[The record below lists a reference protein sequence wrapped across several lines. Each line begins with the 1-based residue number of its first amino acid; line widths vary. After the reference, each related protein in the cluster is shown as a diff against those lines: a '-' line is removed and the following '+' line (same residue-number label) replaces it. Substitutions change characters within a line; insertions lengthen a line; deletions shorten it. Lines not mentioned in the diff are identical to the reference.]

1 LGQRSLRSCR
11 PAGDGLVPGR
21 LVGNARLYRPG
32 LMPVQSEP
40 FVHGASPA
48 ILRDRFLAPFVGTL
62 VSKHDD
68 QFFNVFSA
76 VLGLLIA
83 ITIGIFIF
91 ARILG
96 GSVSETQVADDP
108 LLQRDVAERIKPFGQ
123 VAVAGQ
129 DNSAMTIAP
138 PPGAEAKATAAA
150 LPANGEETY
159 HAVCA
164 ACHGAG
170 VGGAPKFGDKAAWA
184 PRIAQGADTLHKH
197 AIEGLQGKAGYM
209 PAKGGRADL
218 PDELVMEAVDYMV
231 AGSR

>member
-1 LGQRSLRSCR
+1 
-11 PAGDGLVPGR
+11 
-21 LVGNARLYRPG
+21 
-32 LMPVQSEP
+32 
-40 FVHGASPA
+40 VHGASAA

-68 QFFNVFSA
+68 QFFNAFSA
-76 VLGLLIA
+76 VLGILIA

-91 ARILG
+91 ARFLG
-96 GSVSETQVADDP
+96 GSTSASHAAEDP

-138 PPGAEAKATAAA
+138 PPGAEAKATAVA

-159 HAVCA
+159 RAVCA
-164 ACHGAG
+164 ACHDAG
-170 VGGAPKFGDKAAWA
+170 VAGAPKFGDKAAWA
-184 PRIAQGADTLHKH
+184 PRIAQGMDTLHKH

-218 PDELVMEAVDYMV
+218 TDELVMEAVDHMI
-231 AGSR
+231 AASR

>member
-1 LGQRSLRSCR
+1 M
-11 PAGDGLVPGR
+11 A
-21 LVGNARLYRPG
+21 
-32 LMPVQSEP
+32 VQSEP
-40 FVHGASPA
+40 FVHGASAA
-48 ILRDRFLAPFVGTL
+48 ILRDRFPAPSVGTL

-68 QFFNVFSA
+68 RFFNAFST
-76 VLGLLIA
+76 VLGILIA

-91 ARILG
+91 ARIMG
-96 GSVSETQVADDP
+96 GSMSASHVAEDP

-129 DNSAMTIAP
+129 DNAAMTIAP

-159 HAVCA
+159 QAVCS

-170 VGGAPKFGDKAAWA
+170 VGGAPKFGDKTAWA
-184 PRIAQGADTLHKH
+184 PRIAQGIDTLHKH
-197 AIEGLQGKAGYM
+197 AIEGFQGPAGFM

-218 PDELVMEAVDYMV
+218 PDQLVMEAVDHMV
-231 AGSR
+231 SAVR

>member
-1 LGQRSLRSCR
+1 
-11 PAGDGLVPGR
+11 
-21 LVGNARLYRPG
+21 
-32 LMPVQSEP
+32 
-40 FVHGASPA
+40 
-48 ILRDRFLAPFVGTL
+48 

-76 VLGLLIA
+76 VLGILIA

-96 GSVSETQVADDP
+96 GSMSETHVSNDP
-108 LLQRDVAERIKPFGQ
+108 LLQKDVAERIKPFGQ

-129 DNSAMTIAP
+129 DNSAMTIAAP
-138 PPGAEAKATAAA
+138 AGAEETKATAAA

-159 HAVCA
+159 HAVCS

-197 AIEGLQGKAGYM
+197 AIEGLQGKAGFM

-218 PDELVMEAVDYMV
+218 PDDLVKEAVDYMV